1 MSSQGEAE
9 AIAEAQTLGSMPEHR
24 GHVRWCRKPP
34 LLHQLTFVTSQA
46 WILGSPSSALRSA
59 EDDEAEGAAGVDE
72 TGAYTSRINDF
83 LEFHPRARD
92 RRHNAR

>member
-1 MSSQGEAE
+1 M
-9 AIAEAQTLGSMPEHR
+9 
-24 GHVRWCRKPP
+24 
-34 LLHQLTFVTSQA
+34 
-46 WILGSPSSALRSA
+46 LGSPSAALRSA